1 MERLLCADQEGA
13 QLWEEAFSD
22 LHDKSQLIQLMLTA
36 EQAARKNQDDRGIVA
51 LRAFL
56 IHAPDA
62 FFLSS
67 PMRENRE
74 WWHAQIE
81 KHKPMC
87 SFDMLHKCIHASLG
101 FFMYEKITWRD
112 MKHIINWLT
121 RCFLMT
127 KGRLPA
133 SDCFFGHIPDEN
145 LTDLHSE
152 VEEDGQIDVFLLKSH
167 TLLLA
172 LLDPSFDVNSCLYP
186 PLFLVVDENE
196 PHGPLVLET
205 LLWIRPE
212 IQDRRFYDMTAMEY
226 SLVCGDTPF
235 AQILNRHAPQ
245 SLDRF
250 LAGHKKM
257 RHWTWEQLRLRE
269 IPAHFFKKHA
279 QQECGI
285 LTRGA

>member
-1 MERLLCADQEGA
+1 MDRLLCAGQEGA
-13 QLWEEAFSD
+13 QLWEEAFNN

-36 EQAARKNQDDRGIVA
+36 EQAARENQDDRGIVA
-51 LRAFL
+51 LRTFL

-87 SFDMLHKCIHASLG
+87 SFVMLNKCIHASLG
-101 FFMYEKITWRD
+101 FFMYREITWRD

-145 LTDLHSE
+145 LANLRS
-152 VEEDGQIDVFLLKSH
+152 EEDDTCFLQQN

-172 LLDPSFDVNSCLYP
+172 LLDPSFDVNSCTYP
-186 PLFLVVDENE
+186 PLLLVES
-196 PHGPLVLET
+196 PLLLET

-226 SLVCGDTPF
+226 SLVCAHIPF
-235 AQILNRHAPQ
+235 AEILYRHVGPSFDLSNVRDEKTA
-245 SLDRF
+245 LW
-250 LAGHKKM
+250 A
-257 RHWTWEQLRLRE
+257 WEQLRERQ
-269 IPAHFFKKHA
+269 IPKRFFKKHA
-279 QQECGI
+279 LQQCGMSCS
-285 LTRGA
+285 TP